1 MCVTYVQL
9 CASVELG
16 FFLFCLVFLLEMKLA
31 RLYWLYRVLRERQWK
46 WTTGGRGAV
55 VIIWSADGK
64 MGGTGKEE
72 AAGFEFLIKQQSQ
85 N

>member
-1 MCVTYVQL
+1 MCNLRATMCKCGARFFFVL
-9 CASVELG
+9 FSFFAGNEASQALLVVPRPQRETVE
-16 FFLFCLVFLLEMKLA
+16 VDN
-31 RLYWLYRVLRERQWK
+31 R
-46 WTTGGRGAV
+46 GRGAV